1 MRSYTSRSRSRDK
14 GPTEPWPRP
23 ARKEEQG
30 EAQSTDQA
38 PVLPPKSPS
47 ARQPEPNIDRPSEQL
62 EDNEPNFNDV
72 CDVGEED
79 IDRPSEHLED
89 NEPNFDDVCDVGE
102 EEDDDAELVM
112 QVSSGEDDGMT
123 APNDSWYTRTGSEYP
138 KSRKLKDSMNNYP
151 EDYWWEWSYK
161 YDRFVTIEG
170 SKIWSI
176 WFTSQSNVDFYWYVV
191 LDFSYASPY

>member
-23 ARKEEQG
+23 ARNEEQG

-47 ARQPEPNIDRPSEQL
+47 ARQPEPNIDRPSEH
-62 EDNEPNFNDV
+62 V
-72 CDVGEED
+72 
-79 IDRPSEHLED
+79 ED

-102 EEDDDAELVM
+102 EEDIEDNEPNFDDVCDVGEEEDNEEELVM
-112 QVSSGEDDGMT
+112 QVSSGEDDSMAT
-123 APNDSWYTRTGSEYP
+123 QNDSWYTRNRSET
-138 KSRKLKDSMNNYP
+138 SERRKLKDSMNNYP
-151 EDYWWEWSYK
+151 EGHWWEWSYK

-170 SKIWSI
+170 SKMWSI
-176 WFTSQSNVDFYWYVV
+176 WFTAQSNVDFYWYVV